1 MIFHIL
7 ECSTSNDCS
16 SDTKHYLKS
25 SFCSLH
31 QAIAYP
37 IQNTTKN
44 LAFVVSIKQLL
55 TCCSWDWQE
64 SWGNLQALRWFP
76 QCGLHEVRAPHD
88 SWSWQSSSLWYSTR
102 QQPRIWTNC
111 LNDYW
116 LIDQI
121 LTDFE
126 CQSGLLVS
134 LVMRMLI
141 QWAYRES
148 SLSVN
153 QIVISSHVSNHLT
166 VFSLASISFSFTAEM
181 AMSWGWKD
189 RTV

>member
-1 MIFHIL
+1 MGLARITRESLNIEMISPVWL
-7 ECSTSNDCS
+7 PPSNCLPVAHE
-16 SDTKHYLKS
+16 TGKNHEGIFKHWDDFPS
-25 SFCSLH
+25 
-31 QAIAYP
+31 
-37 IQNTTKN
+37 
-44 LAFVVSIKQLL
+44 VVSIKQLL

-181 AMSWGWKD
+181 AMS
-189 RTV
+189 